1 MTQQKQRKATVET
14 SNEQAEVFSK
24 GISFSKS
31 FLPPKQ
37 EREEHPTEGEM
48 MSGHHEVEN
57 HEKKNDK

>member
-1 MTQQKQRKATVET
+1 MTQQKQKKATVQT

-57 HEKKNDK
+57 HTKKKDK

>member
-1 MTQQKQRKATVET
+1 MSQQKQKKATVQT

-24 GISFSKS
+24 GISYSKS
-31 FLPPKQ
+31 FLPPKP

-57 HEKKNDK
+57 HEQKKNK